1 MQIMCQICKK
11 KINSMIQEIELIQSS
26 YHPEEALEVLSNLI
40 QQKIAYHSQ
49 KTLRHREMF
58 GAPDTQ
64 AEQRLSELQ
73 AIKKNLIQELKA
85 LDPATL
91 LHINGHVSISVVTQ
105 QQAS

>member
-1 MQIMCQICKK
+1 
-11 KINSMIQEIELIQSS
+11 
-26 YHPEEALEVLSNLI
+26 
-40 QQKIAYHSQ
+40 
-49 KTLRHREMF
+49 MF
-58 GAPDTQ
+58 GTPDTQ